1 MSTPAL
7 GPAIRIND
15 EPRYFAE
22 QKCVYRARKIV
33 LYASAVGAVTKKQ
46 SRKRSSKKKVVGKLH
61 RAKLHIYYKK
71 MSFEINF

>member
-33 LYASAVGAVTKKQ
+33 LYASAVGAVTKKTI
-46 SRKRSSKKKVVGKLH
+46 KKKVK
-61 RAKLHIYYKK
+61 
-71 MSFEINF
+71 